1 MNVTLDHSLG
11 AGGTTEAVTLLSR
24 HMAGL
29 GMGVTIVCACAA
41 PAEAPTSVQLHN
53 VKPALLT
60 KSWGW
65 SKQLSITF
73 QQLSSNHPDTVVH
86 VHGVWGAPQW
96 VAARHAHAR
105 GIPFVLSDHGMLAPW
120 FWNYKGTGQLIKKT
134 LYWRGMAR
142 PAFRHASAVHAV
154 TTRERDWLA
163 RLLPTGRFE
172 VIPNA
177 VDLTQINSSSTDEST
192 AQPHNMEP
200 FFLFV
205 GRLDLQKGVDLLISA
220 FARARLASGFR
231 LVVAGPS
238 RSDRYREQLLR
249 LARTSTRNRHIVF
262 TGPVHGLEKWH
273 LYRRAW
279 AVIVPSRF
287 ESLGLVNLEA
297 AACNTPTI
305 TTHETGLESWADNGG
320 LLIRPNADDLRV
332 ALERAANWSDRER
345 RERGMSM
352 RRLVE
357 EQYSWASIRA
367 KWYALYESLVSAG

>member
-1 MNVTLDHSLG
+1 MGSSAMGCRAPRTR
-11 AGGTTEAVTLLSR
+11 SR
-24 HMAGL
+24 HS
-29 GMGVTIVCACAA
+29 VCAKRPRYARTLVLELQRDRAA
-41 PAEAPTSVQLHN
+41 YQE
-53 VKPALLT
+53 
-60 KSWGW
+60 
-65 SKQLSITF
+65 
-73 QQLSSNHPDTVVH
+73 D
-86 VHGVWGAPQW
+86 
-96 VAARHAHAR
+96 
-105 GIPFVLSDHGMLAPW
+105 FVLAR
-120 FWNYKGTGQLIKKT
+120 YGTPCFPT
-134 LYWRGMAR
+134 RFRG
-142 PAFRHASAVHAV
+142 PCSHH
-154 TTRERDWLA
+154 TRA
-163 RLLPTGRFE
+163 RLAGKIATDRFE

-205 GRLDLQKGVDLLISA
+205 GRLDPQKGVDLLISA
-220 FARARLASGFR
+220 FARTRLASGFR

-332 ALERAANWSDRER
+332 ALERDANWSDRER
-345 RERGMSM
+345 RERGMSR